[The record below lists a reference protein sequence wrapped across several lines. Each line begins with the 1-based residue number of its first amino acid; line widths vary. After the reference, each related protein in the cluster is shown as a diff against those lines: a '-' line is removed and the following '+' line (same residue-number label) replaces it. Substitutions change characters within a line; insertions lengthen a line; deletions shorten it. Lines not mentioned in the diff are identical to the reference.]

1 MLRRTVYGV
10 AALLLCFVS
19 HGFPQAEATKAVPL
33 SPTARLAAAKSAYLQ
48 NGGGNEVAFNVVSE
62 SVQGWGRY
70 QIVGDPTKA
79 DLIIEVASPS
89 GSNGISISSTSS
101 NDSRTGM
108 PSESTTRSRDLQVAR
123 ITMIVYDARSKMALW
138 SSSEQPKSALRQ
150 KNRQDRI
157 VETAQRLVSQFR
169 QRVEP
174 EPAN

>member
-19 HGFPQAEATKAVPL
+19 HGLPQAEDTKAVPL

-70 QIVGDPTKA
+70 KIVGDPKKA

-101 NDSRTGM
+101 NDSRNGM